1 MSDKEMFGVNFE
13 QVLTSKNVSA
23 LTKMTVLKLKTN
35 QYMTFA
41 EFLQGLSDPDLE
53 ALVRSFDKL
62 STDDHVVGDVI
73 LLAEIVASGEGD
85 SIFNID
91 DIDQRMS
98 NLGYFV
104 NAVTCESLKRK
115 GLVTLDYTKIT
126 FDPAYKDEIFA
137 KVI

>member
-13 QVLTSKNVSA
+13 TVLSSKHVSA

-41 EFLQGLSDPDLE
+41 EFLQGLSDSDLE
-53 ALVRSFDKL
+53 GLVRSFDKL

-85 SIFNID
+85 SVFDID
-91 DIDQRMS
+91 DVDQRMG

-104 NAVTCESLKRK
+104 NVVTCESLKRK
-115 GLVTLDYTKIT
+115 GLITLDYSKIT
-126 FDPAYKDEIFA
+126 FDPAFKDEIFA
-137 KVI
+137 RVI